1 MGRGRALGCCLASFL
16 CFLIPLTVADW
27 NILNQKTH
35 NGLKISLKNYCESW
49 RMNVE
54 LHNIR
59 DFEVVPEECTEY
71 IGKYVKSSQYKVD
84 SERTTEE
91 CLVYL
96 STSCNLK
103 KDGKD
108 AWVFDIDDT
117 LLSTIPFYKN
127 NLYGGMKINV
137 TALEEWMSMGK
148 APALDYSLRL
158 FNELKSRGIQ
168 IFLISSR
175 REHLRSD
182 TTDNLVKVGYHG
194 WTSLVL
200 RDPADELVSVEK
212 YKYEVRKQ
220 LISNGYRI
228 WGILGDQ
235 YSSIKGTPSGTRAFK
250 LPNPMYYV
258 A

>member
-1 MGRGRALGCCLASFL
+1 MGSALCFILGLL
-16 CFLIPLTVADW
+16 CFLSPLTVADW
-27 NILNQKTH
+27 NILRQKTH

-59 DFEVVPEECTEY
+59 DFEVVPEECIDY
-71 IGKYVKSSQYKVD
+71 IGKYVRSTQYKVD
-84 SERTTEE
+84 SERATEE

-108 AWVFDIDDT
+108 AWIFDIDDT
-117 LLSTIPFYKN
+117 LVSTIPFYKN
-127 NLYGGMKINV
+127 NLYGGKKINV
-137 TALEEWMSMGK
+137 TALEEWMSKGN

-158 FNELKSRGIQ
+158 FSDLKSRGIQ
-168 IFLISSR
+168 IILISAR
-175 REHLRSD
+175 RENLRSA
-182 TTDNLVKVGYHG
+182 TIDNLVRVGYYG

-200 RDPADELVSVEK
+200 RDPANELASVENFK
-212 YKYEVRKQ
+212 SEVRKQ
-220 LISNGYRI
+220 FISNGYRI

-235 YSSIKGTPSGTRAFK
+235 YSSIEGGPSGIRAFK